1 LDALASAETVDG
13 GKLREAATRKSD
25 ESLLIHI
32 ADKDLVALE
41 VKYHKRCYEKYTSFL
56 RHSTE
61 SQTKEQHECKYE
73 KSFDVFCEEFVRIQ
87 MIKEENVFYMKRL
100 TKEFVKTAARVENA
114 DDSNYRTF
122 RLKERLR
129 ERFPQLVFHTPT
141 VRNKSEIVYVECLS
155 QGRVAESFLNEDI
168 GMSES
173 DQELDAEVV
182 DEDVV
187 DEGASPDY
195 TGATLKD
202 MYTVGLT
209 FKNILRGLTSDWYES
224 WPPLA
229 SDFPAENVKKLVSPL
244 LFKFIA
250 WFLGFSDEPEDADYL
265 KLDEKTTA
273 MIFSLC
279 QDLVYAANKGKVQ
292 TPKSLALAMTVRQMT
307 GCSGLIKIL
316 SGLGHCVS
324 LSSTM
329 AYDSAIAQATI
340 NISNI
345 IPREFV
351 AKEYVNLVYDNID
364 FGEVIS
370 KQTHV
375 TNGIIIQRKS
385 VQKQIS
391 SSDQPSLIKK
401 TQRTV
406 AMPTTDI
413 APYSIGIKKT
423 PKFQSVELDPE
434 SLKLNVSSDSA
445 ERAYKLDLAYVLIK
459 HICAATDEVL
469 PGWTGFNTLLCKEIP
484 DVSRVGYLPV
494 IDASPTEYST
504 INAILERSKE
514 IADKLELKY
523 AVLVFDEA
531 VYAKIQQ
538 VRWKEEIFRNRFVVR
553 LGEFHTLMTYLS
565 AMSKIFEDGGL
576 KVYSLLTFCHL
587 PL

>member
-1 LDALASAETVDG
+1 MDALISTETVDG

-41 VKYHKRCYEKYTSFL
+41 VKYHKRCYEKYTLFL
-56 RHSTE
+56 RHSTG

-100 TKEFVKTAARVENA
+100 TKEFVKTVARVENTDA
-114 DDSNYRTF
+114 SNYRTF
-122 RLKERLR
+122 RLKERLC

-155 QGRVAESFLNEDI
+155 QGRVAES
-168 GMSES
+168 
-173 DQELDAEVV
+173 DQELEAEVV

-279 QDLVYAANKGKVQ
+279 QDLVYAAKVQ

-307 GCSGLIKIL
+307 GCSGL
-316 SGLGHCVS
+316 
-324 LSSTM
+324 TM
-329 AYDSAIAQATI
+329 
-340 NISNI
+340 
-345 IPREFV
+345 
-351 AKEYVNLVYDNID
+351 
-364 FGEVIS
+364 
-370 KQTHV
+370 
-375 TNGIIIQRKS
+375 
-385 VQKQIS
+385 
-391 SSDQPSLIKK
+391 
-401 TQRTV
+401 
-406 AMPTTDI
+406 
-413 APYSIGIKKT
+413 
-423 PKFQSVELDPE
+423 
-434 SLKLNVSSDSA
+434 
-445 ERAYKLDLAYVLIK
+445 
-459 HICAATDEVL
+459 
-469 PGWTGFNTLLCKEIP
+469 
-484 DVSRVGYLPV
+484 
-494 IDASPTEYST
+494 
-504 INAILERSKE
+504 
-514 IADKLELKY
+514 
-523 AVLVFDEA
+523 
-531 VYAKIQQ
+531 
-538 VRWKEEIFRNRFVVR
+538 
-553 LGEFHTLMTYLS
+553 
-565 AMSKIFEDGGL
+565 
-576 KVYSLLTFCHL
+576 
-587 PL
+587 